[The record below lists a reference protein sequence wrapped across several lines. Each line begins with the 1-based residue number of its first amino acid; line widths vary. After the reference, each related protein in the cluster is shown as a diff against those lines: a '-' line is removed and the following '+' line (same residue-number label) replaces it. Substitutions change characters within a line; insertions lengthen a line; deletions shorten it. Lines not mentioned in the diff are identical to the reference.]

1 MIKAISILIL
11 AIGILSCS
19 TITPFESE
27 AFELEKEL
35 YGDWEYQK
43 LLIDGEWVAASEQN
57 ECGYK
62 DVLEI
67 RTTDHIEIEDDFEG
81 IKIKGH
87 VVGISSAKVCS
98 VDIFT
103 YEYIVTGNACTLT
116 WVRPFN
122 NRNRIILMTDALVIE
137 YKLEMTN
144 RNLMMLSK
152 VREIENYGFKQPD
165 KIELKRIKEG

>member
-1 MIKAISILIL
+1 MIKSVSILIL
-11 AIGILSCS
+11 AIGMSSCN
-19 TITPFESE
+19 TINPFEFE
-27 AFELEKEL
+27 EFELEKEL
-35 YGDWEYQK
+35 YGNWEYQK

-67 RTTDHIEIEDDFEG
+67 SSTYHVEIEYDFNG
-81 IKIKGH
+81 VNIKGH
-87 VVGISSAKVCS
+87 KAGISMAKVCNFDPFTFKPS
-98 VDIFT
+98 VS
-103 YEYIVTGNACTLT
+103 GNVCTLS
-116 WVRPFN
+116 WVTPVY
-122 NRNRIILMTDALVIE
+122 NRNQIILMTDALVIE
-137 YKLEMTN
+137 YKLELIN